1 VLRSERRIILVLQGL
16 LTRASSK
23 YRCDL
28 VCTGGRAQQASVTSV
43 GDHLAGRI
51 RRATEGPTHAVVTSR
66 KEQPMG
72 LIDSRARQTAHA
84 IWSAWT
90 GGYRLTRLPE
100 EIRPTNADDGWAA
113 QLALADLAGSSYG
126 YKFAATSKAGQA
138 HIGVTHPLPGM
149 LFADFRRDPGAVL
162 PSAELHMRV
171 VEAEFAFLMGRD
183 VPSGAAAAEVLD
195 AVDTMHLAI
204 EVPDSRFEHFERA
217 GEPALLADAACAG
230 WFVLGPE
237 VPDWRE
243 LDLRAAETE
252 LWINGE
258 CAATGRGANV
268 LGDPRAAL
276 ASMADRLSR
285 FGTALR
291 ADQVITTGTTTVP
304 PAIGPGDHVHA
315 RFGALGSVSISFA
328 S

>member
-1 VLRSERRIILVLQGL
+1 
-16 LTRASSK
+16 
-23 YRCDL
+23 
-28 VCTGGRAQQASVTSV
+28 V
-43 GDHLAGRI
+43 GDHSTVDLAALLRD
-51 RRATEGPTHAVVTSR
+51 PPHAEVTSR

-72 LIDSRARQTAHA
+72 QIDSRAGQTAQA

-90 GGYRLTRLPE
+90 GGYRLTRLPD
-100 EIRPTNADDGWAA
+100 EIRPTNAHDGWAA
-113 QLALADLAGSSYG
+113 QLALAELAGASYG

-138 HIGVTHPLPGM
+138 HIGVTRPLPGM

-162 PSAELHMRV
+162 PSAGLHMRV

-183 VPSGAAAAEVLD
+183 VPSGATAAEVMD
-195 AVDTMHLAI
+195 AVDTLHLAI

-230 WFVLGPE
+230 LFVLGPE
-237 VPDWRE
+237 VADWRE

-252 LWINGE
+252 LWINGAR
-258 CAATGRGANV
+258 AATGRGANV

-276 ASMADRLSR
+276 ASMADQLAR
-285 FGTALR
+285 FGTTLR

-304 PAIGPGDHVHA
+304 PPIAPSDHVQA
-315 RFGALGSVSISFA
+315 KFGPLGSVSISFA